1 MNTPIFS
8 DLMSTLVVLVAVFL
22 VGLSKGGLGGAF
34 GILGVPILA
43 LIMPPLEA
51 VAFLLPIY
59 LVMDAISLWTWRG
72 QWEKKLVLIILPVGI
87 VGIAIGW
94 ITASIVSEEMVGLL
108 VGIIALLFI
117 LQRLIYRKFKNF
129 KFSIKQNNWSGY
141 FWGLISGFT
150 SFIAHAGG
158 PPFQIYAIPLR
169 LEPKV
174 FVGSSVLI
182 FSVFNLIKIGPYFA
196 LGRLNLAVTWSSLIL
211 IPVAVVATLLGAYIV
226 KKMNTEIFY
235 PIIYVL
241 LVLTSIRLIWVS
253 FL

>member
-22 VGLSKGGLGGAF
+22 VGLSKGGFGGAF

-129 KFSIKQNNWSGY
+129 KSSIKQNNWSGY
-141 FWGLISGFT
+141 FL
-150 SFIAHAGG
+150 
-158 PPFQIYAIPLR
+158 
-169 LEPKV
+169 
-174 FVGSSVLI
+174 
-182 FSVFNLIKIGPYFA
+182 
-196 LGRLNLAVTWSSLIL
+196 SLIH
-211 IPVAVVATLLGAYIV
+211 I
-226 KKMNTEIFY
+226 
-235 PIIYVL
+235 
-241 LVLTSIRLIWVS
+241 
-253 FL
+253 